1 MKKAADAKPV
11 SLKSGPRYPPVPAKA
26 VAVLR
31 NVEQALA
38 AKNIAAAELGIALA
52 MVIAP
57 QHPKTLRLLA
67 RCQFLR
73 GEWGDAVRNF
83 AAVHAAIPDDIGNV
97 IDLGRAQGANG
108 QHQVAAAT
116 LRHAL
121 EHRDDTAT
129 LIELGIVLDAGA
141 DAEGALDVA
150 DRLIARQPELSRAR
164 LLRARNL
171 QALGR
176 IDETA
181 DEYRELIR
189 RGQEIPAAWFGL
201 MDIKTIQLDAAEL
214 AALQAAFRDP
224 RWNDVERSLLG
235 YAYGRACEDAGEYS
249 EAVESIAAANRLARR
264 RVTWDSTRWTRQVAD
279 IATAFD
285 RMTESASV
293 NLGSEVI
300 FIVGLPRSGTT
311 LVEQILAAHPK
322 VEGANELPDLAA
334 VIEQESRRVGIP
346 FPKWVAKVTA
356 ADWERLGNEYLKRT
370 QRWRVDKPFH
380 SDKMPENWPYT
391 AAIRAMLPG
400 ARIIDSRRDPIE
412 TAWSCF
418 KQLFGPNRVAYS
430 YDPAELAQYW
440 RDYDG
445 FMHPQAQRHASH
457 LRAQSHEALTANLET
472 EVRALLT
479 FCGLEWNAACLQPH
493 RAKRA
498 VRTASAAQ
506 VRQPLRQNTAS
517 TATYGDSLATFRS
530 HFIDIPANSEM
541 DPIDR

>member
-1 MKKAADAKPV
+1 MPIESSA
-11 SLKSGPRYPPVPAKA
+11 RYPPVPTKA

-31 NVEQALA
+31 DVEQALA
-38 AKNIAAAELGIALA
+38 TNDIATAERGIALA

-57 QHPKTLRLLA
+57 HHPKTLRLLG

-73 GEWGDAVRNF
+73 GEWAESCLNF
-83 AAVHAAIPDDIGNV
+83 AAVHAAIPNDIDNLV
-97 IDLGRAQGANG
+97 DLGRAQGANG
-108 QHQVAAAT
+108 AHATAAET
-116 LRHAL
+116 LQLAL
-121 EHRDDTAT
+121 ERRNDFAT

-150 DRLIARQPELSRAR
+150 NRLIAMQPNMARAR

-181 DEYRELIR
+181 CEYRELIQ

-201 MDIKTIQLDAAEL
+201 MDIKTVRLDASEL
-214 AALQAAFRDP
+214 AGLQKAYFDT

-235 YAYGRACEDAGEYS
+235 FAYGRACEDAGEYS
-249 EAVESIAAANRLARR
+249 EAVESITTANQLTRR
-264 RVTWDSTRWTRQVAD
+264 RVTWDSARWMRHVSD
-279 IATAFD
+279 IASAFD
-285 RMTESASV
+285 KVTEFAPAD
-293 NLGSEVI
+293 LGSEVI
-300 FIVGLPRSGTT
+300 FIVGMPRSGTT

-334 VIEQESRRVGIP
+334 VIEQESRRLRTP
-346 FPKWVAKVTA
+346 FQKWVNKSTA
-356 ADWERLGNEYLKRT
+356 TDWERLGTEYLERT
-370 QRWRVDKPFH
+370 HRWRVGKPVH

-400 ARIIDSRRDPIE
+400 ARIIDSRRDPVE

-418 KQLFGPNRVAYS
+418 KQLFGPNRVGYS
-430 YDPAELAQYW
+430 YDPAELTRYW

-445 FMHPQAQRHASH
+445 FMRAQAQLHPFH
-457 LRAQSHEALTANLET
+457 LRVQSHEALTSDTES
-472 EVRALLT
+472 EVRGLLA
-479 FCGLEWNAACLQPH
+479 FCGLDWNDACLQPH
-493 RAKRA
+493 RAERA

-506 VRQPLRQNTAS
+506 VRQPLRRTTAS
-517 TATYGDSLATFRS
+517 TLAYGDNLAPFRGY
-530 HFIDIPANSEM
+530 FVD
-541 DPIDR
+541 DPVTSDQGR